1 MLSSATLGWAW
12 QWGAGVVQGPSGS
25 EFQGLLRVPG
35 VLVWP
40 SVELWAGPF
49 GLRLR
54 ESQGRAW
61 PIGWRGS
68 SGGLFGL
75 PKARGE
81 GTRGHSTVEWICA
94 NQLAAKPSLPAWHPA
109 WGRPQGH
116 LGSFPG
122 PQPPLRGLHCCAEHA
137 SGRPSGLGIR
147 RVPSTRAET
156 AASLVPA

>member
-94 NQLAAKPSLPAWHPA
+94 TPAGCKALIAGMAPGLGASTGPFGELPWPPASPAW
-109 WGRPQGH
+109 
-116 LGSFPG
+116 S
-122 PQPPLRGLHCCAEHA
+122 PLL
-137 SGRPSGLGIR
+137 R
-147 RVPSTRAET
+147 RTCLRKTQRAGN
-156 AASLVPA
+156 